1 MVAERQKA
9 VNVVNNGLKTLPMD
23 KVFAIRDFVITMTDI
38 KKTGGPCPVICH
50 IILEI
55 EGILKK
61 Q

>member
-38 KKTGGPCPVICH
+38 KKPADRA
-50 IILEI
+50 L
-55 EGILKK
+55 
-61 Q
+61 